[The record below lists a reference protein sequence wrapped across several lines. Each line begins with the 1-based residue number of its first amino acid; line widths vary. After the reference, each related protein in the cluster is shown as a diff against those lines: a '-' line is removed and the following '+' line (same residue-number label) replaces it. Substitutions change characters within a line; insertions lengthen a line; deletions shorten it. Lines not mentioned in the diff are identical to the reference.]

1 MISPPFHHIA
11 YILLSSSRLGG
22 GGGGGLPIFVLVKKG
37 GCQKILYDLVGLI
50 LKHFALLKNILYPP
64 PHPPAI
70 YIINE
75 TLCDVFVIQVEWK
88 TFFC

>member
-1 MISPPFHHIA
+1 M
-11 YILLSSSRLGG
+11 GG
-22 GGGGGLPIFVLVKKG
+22 GGGVANFCFGQEGRLSKNSVWFGGADLKTFCPFKKYPLP
-37 GCQKILYDLVGLI
+37 
-50 LKHFALLKNILYPP
+50 PR

>member
-1 MISPPFHHIA
+1 M
-11 YILLSSSRLGG
+11 

-50 LKHFALLKNILYPP
+50 LKHFALLKNILPPPPP

>member
-1 MISPPFHHIA
+1 M
-11 YILLSSSRLGG
+11 G

-64 PHPPAI
+64 APTPLL
-70 YIINE
+70 Y
-75 TLCDVFVIQVEWK
+75 T
-88 TFFC
+88 